1 MENQR
6 MTIAITSGSIK
17 HEITLDGP
25 YMYVCT
31 SKIDLRE
38 LVKLCEIQELKETGI
53 ALKESTFRTS
63 QLMAAFINSG
73 LEGVKESDIAPS
85 THDIWLIHELE
96 KFLSSTEWVDQHPR
110 AKE

>member
-1 MENQR
+1 MENQIT
-6 MTIAITSGSIK
+6 TITIPSGHAN

-38 LVKLCEIQELKETGI
+38 LIKLCEIQELKETGI
-53 ALKESTFRTS
+53 ALKESVFRTS
-63 QLMAAFINSG
+63 QLMAAFINTG
-73 LEGVKESDIAPS
+73 LEGVKECDIAPS

-96 KFLSSTEWVDQHPR
+96 KFLSSTEWIDQHPKV
-110 AKE
+110 KE